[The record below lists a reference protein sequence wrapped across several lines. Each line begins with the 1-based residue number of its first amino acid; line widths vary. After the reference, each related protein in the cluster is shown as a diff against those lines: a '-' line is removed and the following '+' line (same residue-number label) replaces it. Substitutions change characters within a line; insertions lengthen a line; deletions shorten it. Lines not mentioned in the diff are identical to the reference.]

1 MGASQRIS
9 TICSLER
16 GSDRFVPSVL
26 DVLAEIALDAWLLAQ
41 VSEDPSGALVD
52 GRDWERTVGDL
63 LRRPEFSHH
72 QGPGTTTLF
81 GFPPAS
87 GIQHEIDAA
96 ASGRKGSV
104 ILECKSQSC
113 GVTKADAALFHQKT
127 LDFYCGCPDT
137 AGPERWWGLV
147 VSSSPIPDA
156 VRAFCIQLGLIIC
169 DPARLPLPVVVRT
182 AIRPSADLYL
192 PETLLQEAVR
202 MGEPALMPMQER
214 WVYDPTTR
222 DIQFN
227 PRVLEASEIGDLLWL
242 QDELGSNIIDL
253 YDLYHP
259 GLLERRAAVL
269 RSKLTK
275 SA

>member
-1 MGASQRIS
+1 MNTNDRRERIDDIARDGPGASS
-9 TICSLER
+9 
-16 GSDRFVPSVL
+16 
-26 DVLAEIALDAWLLAQ
+26 
-41 VSEDPSGALVD
+41 
-52 GRDWERTVGDL
+52 
-63 LRRPEFSHH
+63 RR
-72 QGPGTTTLF
+72 TLF

-104 ILECKSQSC
+104 ILECKSQSLWC
-113 GVTKADAALFHQKT
+113 HQGGRAARIVPSEDARFLLWAR
-127 LDFYCGCPDT
+127 PDT

-227 PRVLEASEIGDLLWL
+227 PRVLEATRVQHYRPL
-242 QDELGSNIIDL
+242 
-253 YDLYHP
+253 
-259 GLLERRAAVL
+259 
-269 RSKLTK
+269 
-275 SA
+275 